1 MNRQEIYAIGFP
13 AKNAYMPFIDFVL
26 DYATHGDKILDV
38 GGGEGAYSAELI
50 KRGFNCVNVDLNR
63 EYIRSSRARGVDSLI
78 SSATSLALKD
88 RSFDVVLMFE
98 TLEHIVDFER
108 ALYEAKRVARK
119 HILIT
124 VPNCGGYERLK
135 LLHLTYD
142 HFLATDH
149 VNFFTKGYLE
159 QVLSNYFCKIE
170 VREEEP
176 IWPSYLLPPYIR
188 YPFRKLIELGIIRP
202 YAYYRLYAAVEI

>member
-1 MNRQEIYAIGFP
+1 
-13 AKNAYMPFIDFVL
+13 MPFIDFVL
-26 DYATHGDKILDV
+26 DYATRDDKILDL

-108 ALYEAKRVARK
+108 ALSEAKRVARK

-135 LLHLTYD
+135 RINLTYD

-149 VNFFTKGYLE
+149 VNFFTKGSLE
-159 QVLSNYFCKIE
+159 QVLSNYFSNIE
-170 VREEEP
+170 VREVGP
-176 IWPSYLLPPYIR
+176 IWPSLMLPPCIR
-188 YPFRKLIELGIIRP
+188 SPFRKLIEFGIIRP
-202 YAYYRLYAAVEI
+202 YAYYRLYAVVEI

>member
-13 AKNAYMPFIDFVL
+13 AKNAYMPFIDFAL

-78 SSATSLALKD
+78 SSATSMALKD

-135 LLHLTYD
+135 RINLTYD

-149 VNFFTKGYLE
+149 VNFFTKGSLE
-159 QVLSNYFCKIE
+159 QVLSNYFSNIE
-170 VREEEP
+170 VREVGP
-176 IWPSYLLPPYIR
+176 IWPSLMLPPCIR
-188 YPFRKLIELGIIRP
+188 SPFRKLIEFGIIRP
-202 YAYYRLYAAVEI
+202 YAYYRLYAVVEI

>member
-26 DYATHGDKILDV
+26 DYATRDDKILDL

-135 LLHLTYD
+135 RINLTYD

-149 VNFFTKGYLE
+149 VNFFTKGSLE
-159 QVLSNYFCKIE
+159 QVLSNYFSNIE
-170 VREEEP
+170 VREVGP
-176 IWPSYLLPPYIR
+176 IWPSLMLPPCIR
-188 YPFRKLIELGIIRP
+188 SPFRKLIELGIIRP